1 LLATSLFGKGRFDGN
16 PFALDIAATFSR
28 DLACEFFAES
38 DLVIGAG
45 AGLGHFTTE
54 GGYL

>member
-1 LLATSLFGKGRFDGN
+1 LLATTLLGKGFSDRN
-16 PFALDIAATFSR
+16 PFALDIAVTLSSG
-28 DLACEFFAES
+28 LAREFFAES
-38 DLVIGAG
+38 DLGLG